1 MDITSF
7 YFLCFYAVLL
17 LLYYVLPRRLQ
28 WPLLLA
34 GSLFIYGAPWHRILL
49 IWPLAACLVTYG
61 AALLIRRTG
70 SSDEKRGLRRAILI
84 ADIAV
89 LIGILIGFKYVR
101 YGRAIDVPYGL
112 SFYTFALVGY
122 VVDVYNEIAE
132 PQKNPARVGLYG
144 MYFPLMVSGPVLR
157 FREDA
162 GQFYEPHRF
171 SYENLTF
178 GLQRMLYGFFKKLV
192 IAERAGVI
200 AGAVFNSY
208 TADSDLPYGGA
219 AVWLGILMFTIQLYT
234 DFSGCMDI
242 VLGLS
247 ETFGL
252 RLPENF
258 RTPFY
263 AKTIAEYW
271 RRWHITLGVW
281 MKEYVFY
288 PLLRSSLFTKLGKAL
303 RAKCGKKAGKQLATF
318 AAMFLLWFL
327 IGLWH
332 GGDVKYVIGSG
343 LLHWFYIVFG
353 EATLPFFTRW
363 NKKLHIPM
371 EGRAADAF
379 RVIRTFIL
387 VNIGNTFFRAASA
400 GTAVR
405 ILAGGFSSRGKS
417 MLAGEGIGQLGLDRI
432 EWLLLI
438 FSVLVLMVFSF
449 IQHRDELAGLDD
461 THAIRRRI
469 AALPLIPR
477 WVFWFAALFFVIL
490 FGQYGPGYT
499 AAEFI
504 YQGF

>member
-34 GSLFIYGAPWHRILL
+34 ASLFVYGAPWHRILL
-49 IWPLAACLVTYG
+49 VWPLAACAVTWG
-61 AALLIRRTG
+61 AAQLIRRIG
-70 SSDEKRGLRRAILI
+70 PSGEKRGLCRTILI
-84 ADIAV
+84 ASAV
-89 LIGILIGFKYVR
+89 ILIGILFAFKYIR
-101 YGRAIDVPYGL
+101 YGRSIDVPPGL
-112 SFYTFALVGY
+112 SFYTFALLGY
-122 VVDVYNEIAE
+122 LIDVYNEIAE
-132 PQKNPARVGLYG
+132 PQKNPARIGLYG

-162 GQFYEPHRF
+162 GQLFEHHAF

-200 AGAVFNSY
+200 AAAVFGSY
-208 TADSDLPYGGA
+208 TAEGGDPYGGWT
-219 AVWLGILMFTIQLYT
+219 VLLGILMFTIQLYT

-258 RTPFY
+258 RTPFF

-288 PLLRSSLFTKLGKAL
+288 PLLRSAAFTKLGKTL
-303 RAKCGKKAGKQLATF
+303 RAKCGKKTGKQLTTF

-332 GGDVKYVIGSG
+332 GGDIKYVIGSG

-353 EATLPFFTRW
+353 EATLPFFKKL
-363 NKKLHIPM
+363 NGKLHIPM
-371 EGRAADAF
+371 EGRAADIF

-405 ILAGGFSSRGKS
+405 MLRGVFTGGRSA
-417 MLAGEGIGQLGLDRI
+417 LAGEGFAQLGLDRI

-438 FSVLVLMVFSF
+438 FSILVLIVFSVL
-449 IQHRDELAGLDD
+449 QHRDELAGLDD
-461 THAIRRRI
+461 THAVRRRI
-469 AALPLIPR
+469 AALPFIPR
-477 WVFWFAALFFVIL
+477 WLFYFAALFFVIL
-490 FGQYGPGYT
+490 FGQYGPGYS